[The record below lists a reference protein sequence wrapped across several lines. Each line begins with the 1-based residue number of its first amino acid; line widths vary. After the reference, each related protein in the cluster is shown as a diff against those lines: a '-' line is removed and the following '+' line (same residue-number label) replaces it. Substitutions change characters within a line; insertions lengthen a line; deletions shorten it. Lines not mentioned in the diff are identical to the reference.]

1 MSYKS
6 NDSNIS
12 AGSSGSAGS
21 SDSNITNDINWQ
33 TQIINNQYIIL
44 NKLGSG
50 SYCTVWNVYDII
62 NKRYIAFKIYNTED
76 TDDAIEEKKIMDNLR
91 TFKIQDIVLYEKSFT
106 YKYNDEEYIID
117 IMPQYGYSLND
128 IKKLFRDNIYLPE
141 NQNIFNRYIEFIN
154 KTKNKLENILNIM
167 HSHDIAH
174 TDIKPENIL
183 IDIPRLDTLILIE
196 QIKNLH
202 NNIKKK
208 YNNKKI
214 IVILK
219 QKCEEFLEKLS
230 ITQNDICNYL
240 NEFNFSIKLCDMGTT
255 MQFNSNE
262 IYKKHT
268 SYYKSPHIILKY
280 ALDKKYDFWS
290 LGCTLYELITSTVL
304 FDPFEENLIEK
315 YDDIEDFNLMFLI
328 ISTIGMPP
336 STLINK
342 SKMSDIY
349 FSFDKKT
356 IRFYNKLIH
365 IPYIQNILNLINDS
379 NKKDMNE
386 LLSFITQH
394 ITY

>member
-1 MSYKS
+1 MSS
-6 NDSNIS
+6 NSNNS
-12 AGSSGSAGS
+12 NSSSNS
-21 SDSNITNDINWQ
+21 SNSDESEDINWQ

-50 SYCTVWNVYDII
+50 SYCSVWNVYDII

-91 TFKIQDIVLYEKSFT
+91 TLKIQDIVLYEKSFT
-106 YKYNDEEYIID
+106 YQYNNEEYIID

-128 IKKLFRDNIYLPE
+128 VKKLFRDNIYLPE

-167 HSHDIAH
+167 HSYNIAH

-183 IDIPRLDTLILIE
+183 IDIPRLDTIILIE

-208 YNNKKI
+208 FNNKKI
-214 IVILK
+214 INILK
-219 QKCEEFLEKLS
+219 QKCEEFLDKLS

-255 MQFNSNE
+255 MTFNSTE

-280 ALDKKYDFWS
+280 PLDKKYDFWS

-315 YDDIEDFNLMFLI
+315 YDDIEDFNLVFLI

-336 STLINK
+336 LDIINK
-342 SKMSDIY
+342 SKMADMY

-365 IPYIQNILNLINDS
+365 IPYIQNILSLTNES
-379 NKKDMNE
+379 NKKDIYE
-386 LLSFITQH
+386 LLLFITQH
-394 ITY
+394 INY